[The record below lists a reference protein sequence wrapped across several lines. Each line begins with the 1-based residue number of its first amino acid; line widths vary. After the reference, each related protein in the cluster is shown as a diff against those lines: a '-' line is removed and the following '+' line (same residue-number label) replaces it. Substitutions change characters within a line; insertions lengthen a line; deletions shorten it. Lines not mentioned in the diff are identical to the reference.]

1 MALRQ
6 QRFCVYFTFIFAAL
20 SVTSIS
26 LAQQNA
32 PVRGRLSLPDK
43 SWGVTLELP
52 GFAVRTVET
61 KPDGRR
67 YMFAQKRSCR
77 YGSFAHTRAD
87 QAGSSRRG
95 VSRITSAKDEESS
108 CKGRRREVFSLG
120 RIRRD
125 AVHGSRIQRSEDQPE
140 ECLRL

>member
-67 YMFAQKRSCR
+67 YMFAQNEAAGMAVSLTLEQIKPGAHAAACR
-77 YGSFAHTRAD
+77 ESLQQKTRN
-87 QAGSSRRG
+87 
-95 VSRITSAKDEESS
+95 
-108 CKGRRREVFSLG
+108 
-120 RIRRD
+120 
-125 AVHGSRIQRSEDQPE
+125 
-140 ECLRL
+140 